1 MPAARALQL
10 IIACGCVRLFAS
22 VHLLLTAGAPHTRP
36 EAANTSNIIQVLAI
50 VVAVAMVS
58 PCIPFGTTGPCG
70 QCQMEHTVFA
80 ATDRHKM
87 LQKGLI
93 RLYCKM
99 PHRVWL
105 PDTYVEK
112 QLSACGANLDAQYG
126 WAKGNVKKFTV
137 RMKKLAKKTADE
149 HLCQQHVFRET
160 SAQGAHMGHATQ
172 HWWCLWG

>member
-1 MPAARALQL
+1 
-10 IIACGCVRLFAS
+10 
-22 VHLLLTAGAPHTRP
+22 
-36 EAANTSNIIQVLAI
+36 
-50 VVAVAMVS
+50 
-58 PCIPFGTTGPCG
+58 
-70 QCQMEHTVFA
+70 
-80 ATDRHKM
+80 M

-93 RLYCKM
+93 CVYGKM

-112 QLSACGANLDAQYG
+112 QLSACGANHDAQYG
-126 WAKGNVKKFTV
+126 LEKGNVKKFTV

-172 HWWCLWG
+172 Y